1 MTLTTLRTFIETDLA
16 DAALQVILGAADE
29 DLTLA
34 VGPDAA
40 DVQTEDMEGE
50 RFLFLDRPASVIS
63 GITET
68 IGTTVT
74 TLVASD
80 WKLWPN
86 MTQIERL
93 ATGTNPSD
101 RWWGRVEVSYTPADL
116 NRRNRAL
123 VQLVQLDLDYRFGAT
138 SEAIGDH
145 NRSQRAYDEERVKII
160 SGARTRS
167 FA

>member
-1 MTLTTLRTFIETDLA
+1 MTLTTLRTFIETALT
-16 DAALQVILGAADE
+16 DAAPPVRRGAADE

-40 DVQTEDMEGE
+40 EVELADAWGE
-50 RFLFLDRPASVIS
+50 RFLFLGRPAASIT

-74 TLVASD
+74 TLAASD
-80 WKLWPN
+80 YKLWPDK
-86 MTQIERL
+86 TQIERL
-93 ATGTNPSD
+93 STGTNPAAG
-101 RWWGRVEVSYTPADL
+101 WHGKVEVSYTPADL
-116 NRRNRAL
+116 NRRDRAL
-123 VQLVQLDLDYRFGAT
+123 TQLVQLDLDYRFGAT